1 MTSPYQ
7 IGYFQSEI
15 FLLKKNL
22 QSSDVTS
29 LLHQGSL
36 DLLLS
41 DDAAIRKVLARH
53 LVGQAA
59 EMCEALN
66 LNRMEE
72 MEIKNCYNHIILNTP
87 SFQ

>member
-1 MTSPYQ
+1 M
-7 IGYFQSEI
+7 
-15 FLLKKNL
+15 
-22 QSSDVTS
+22 TS

-72 MEIKNCYNHIILNTP
+72 
-87 SFQ
+87 